1 MLQGVGQAG
10 PRQCELCI
18 ITFMNQAPKSITID
32 EPPARRLMLAQAIE
46 TSDLQGQLLSPVE
59 REEVDRLALQSIR
72 KGLPAHNG
80 VTALTDAN
88 VQAFLQERA
97 AQVLRITENR
107 HPALASLQQAS
118 AWTQWLAWAA
128 FLGAGLLGTLSDRI
142 ANPHRV
148 DLLSLPLLAILAWNL
163 VVYGALIASYFLH
176 RKRPRPERA
185 APTPLLRWAGGWH
198 PWHRRASQ
206 LRTQVTALFV
216 RNWYGAT
223 AALQAQRGR
232 KVLHLAAG
240 GWAFGIALSIVTRGL
255 VVEYRVGWESTL
267 LNADQ
272 VHAILRVL
280 LLPAMVLFPFEG
292 FTVQDIASLQFGN
305 TSSSG
310 AVAGARWVYLY
321 ATLLAVVVIL
331 PRLGLAMYAAWRER
345 RLSRRVVMNLTAP
358 YYKRLLAVLNPTRI
372 QLGLVALRAEDRAA
386 LLRILHLHP
395 KTLQTLKSGHGSA
408 EALLRTGTGEELFL
422 SQTPWVHQQP
432 PLQPL
437 TPSNPAGWGERIF
450 GRLLP
455 RRAASPPAAQDS
467 LRQNTSDD
475 SDALLLV
482 VQNADDI
489 EAALP
494 LPVESGKSTL
504 LLVNGAGR
512 TEADAEIAVARC
524 RTQARALG
532 LYAEVLGFNSFA
544 KCWVQDPVLLEAL
557 ARSLPSHK
565 KESFARLA
573 DAWLGRNQTRFAESM
588 QLIATQLFNA
598 AREVE
603 EVRSALPYVK
613 RLISPTDRQADTQAR
628 KTAMVAVAERL
639 QRAMRHTHV
648 QLLRLHG
655 IDDAQGALLEQPLK
669 EKFDFQ
675 APINA
680 KEAGFAGAATG
691 AASGASIDLV
701 TGGMTLGVAAA
712 LGALIGGGA
721 AFAGAA
727 WKNRA
732 TSAGTTLVQ
741 LSDDMLQ
748 AMTAAALLRYLALA
762 HLERSTSG
770 GESQETRAGWE
781 NKVVAAVE
789 ATKDSL
795 IRFWAEARLP
805 QGKPPALDD
814 LSAVLQKTM
823 RSVLERLYPGS
834 HSGQESFAEPLLAEK

>member
-1 MLQGVGQAG
+1 
-10 PRQCELCI
+10 
-18 ITFMNQAPKSITID
+18 MNQAPKSITID

-46 TSDLQGQLLSPVE
+46 SSDPQGKLLSPVE
-59 REEVDRLALQSIR
+59 REEVDRLALQSVR
-72 KGLPAHNG
+72 KGLPANNG
-80 VTALTDAN
+80 ATALTDAN

-107 HPALASLQQAS
+107 NPVLASLQHAS
-118 AWTQWLAWAA
+118 AWTKWLGWAA
-128 FLGAGLLGTLSDRI
+128 FLGAGFLGTVSDRI

-176 RKRPRPERA
+176 RQRQRPARA
-185 APTPLLRWAGGWH
+185 APTPLQRWAGGWH
-198 PWHRRASQ
+198 NWHRRAGQ
-206 LRTQVTALFV
+206 LHAKVAALFM

-232 KVLHLAAG
+232 KVLHLAAA

-280 LLPAMVLFPFEG
+280 LLPALALFPFQG
-292 FTVQDIASLQFGN
+292 FTVQDIAGLQFGN
-305 TSSSG
+305 LSSG

-345 RLSRRVVMNLTAP
+345 MLSRRIVVNLTAP
-358 YYKRLLAVLNPTRI
+358 YYQRLLAVLNPTRV
-372 QLGLVALRAEDRAA
+372 QFGLVALREEDRAA
-386 LLRILHLHP
+386 LLRILHP
-395 KTLQTLKSGHGSA
+395 RSKTLGASESAHGSA
-408 EALLRTGTGEELFL
+408 QALLRTRTGEELFL
-422 SQTPWVHQQP
+422 SQTPLVSHHA
-432 PLQPL
+432 PLQP
-437 TPSNPAGWGERIF
+437 PAPNSPLGWGERIF

-455 RRAASPPAAQDS
+455 KRAAQDS
-467 LRQNTSDD
+467 LRQSTSDD

-504 LLVNGAGR
+504 LLVNAVGR
-512 TEADAEIAVARC
+512 TQADAEVVVARC
-524 RTQARALG
+524 RTQARTLG

-544 KCWVQDPVLLEAL
+544 KCWVQDPILLEAL

-565 KESFARLA
+565 KQSFARLA
-573 DAWLGRNQTRFAESM
+573 DAWLQRNQTRFAESM

-762 HLERSTSG
+762 HLERSASG

-814 LSAVLQKTM
+814 LSAMLQKTM
-823 RSVLERLYPGS
+823 HSVLERLYPGS

>member
-1 MLQGVGQAG
+1 MLQGVGQVG

-305 TSSSG
+305 TSGSG

-467 LRQNTSDD
+467 LRQNTPDD

-544 KCWVQDPVLLEAL
+544 KCWVQDPILLDAL

-588 QLIATQLFNA
+588 QLIATQLLNA

-613 RLISPTDRQADTQAR
+613 RLISPSDRQADTQAR
-628 KTAMVAVAERL
+628 KDAMAAVAERL

-655 IDDAQGALLEQPLK
+655 MDEAQGALLEQPLK
-669 EKFDFQ
+669 QKFDFQ

-701 TGGMTLGVAAA
+701 TGGMTLGAAAA

-762 HLERSTSG
+762 HLARSASD
-770 GESQETRAGWE
+770 GESQETLAGWE

-795 IRFWAEARLP
+795 IRFWAEARQP

-823 RSVLERLYPGS
+823 RSVLQGLYPGS
-834 HSGQESFAEPLLAEK
+834 HGGQESLLNLGLPEK